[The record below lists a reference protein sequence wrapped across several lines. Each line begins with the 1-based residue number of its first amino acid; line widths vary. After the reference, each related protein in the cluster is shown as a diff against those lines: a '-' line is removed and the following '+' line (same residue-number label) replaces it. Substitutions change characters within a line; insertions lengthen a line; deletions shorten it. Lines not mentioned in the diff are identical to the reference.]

1 MTQIVHKKL
10 NVTAE
15 LKDFSQA
22 QYETYHSTLLALTKG
37 IDTAANSNG
46 AVVRAAIKAEFLSGI
61 AYEEVSNLKPAAVK
75 WLTQKISEHVTE
87 ITTVPKDDDPN

>member
-1 MTQIVHKKL
+1 MPAITHKKL
-10 NVTAE
+10 NISAE

-22 QYETYHSTLLALTKG
+22 QYEKYHGELLKLTKG

-46 AVVRAAIKAEFLSGI
+46 AVVRAAIAAGFLSGVDYD
-61 AYEEVSNLKPAAVK
+61 AVANMSPAAVK

-87 ITTVPKDDDPN
+87 ITTVPEDDDPN